1 MTNKYEILTNRV
13 IITLKGPERH
23 SLLQGIITNNTDRIN
38 GTDAVYA
45 SILTPQ
51 GKYLYDF
58 FLFETDET
66 IYLDCEKSS
75 LTELFQK
82 LLMYR
87 LRSNVEIIDQSEKYI
102 VLSSDEKQHGI
113 SFIDPRHSEMGY
125 RSILEKSSDG
135 VAVEE
140 YHERRISLGIAEGTN
155 DYIPEKSIILEGH
168 FEDLNGVDFE
178 KGCYVGQ
185 EVIARM
191 KYRRKIKKQMF
202 PVKLNG
208 AAPEFGTDIIDNNG
222 NKVGDI
228 RSNAGGFAIAL
239 FRIDKMEMGKSYDC
253 GDIQVTPFKPNWISN
268 E

>member
-1 MTNKYEILTNRV
+1 MTNKFEILTNRV

-23 SLLQGIITNNTDRIN
+23 SLLQGIITNNTDKID
-38 GTDAVYA
+38 GTEAVYA
-45 SILTPQ
+45 ALLTPQ

-75 LTELFQK
+75 FTKLFQK

-102 VLSSDEKQHGI
+102 VLSSNEKQQGI

-125 RSILEKSSDG
+125 RSILEKSPEG
-135 VAVEE
+135 EKVED
-140 YHERRISLGIAEGTN
+140 YHVRRINLGIAEGTY

-191 KYRRKIKKQMF
+191 KYRGKIKKQMF

-208 AAPEFGTDIIDNNG
+208 PAPEFGTNIMDNNG
-222 NKVGDI
+222 NKIGDI
-228 RSNAGGFAIAL
+228 RSNAADHAIAL
-239 FRIDKMEMGKSYDC
+239 FRIDKMEIGKSYEC
-253 GDIQVTPFKPNWISN
+253 GGIQVTPFKPEWISN